1 MILNLTQHPA
11 SSEQVDRGVVDLRD
25 EQLGAL
31 KELLTFDFCPNSAEI
46 KDRAEA
52 IAELASFNGLSG
64 DEGDSP
70 VVTLAMIGGAL
81 WLMEPLTK
89 ALKARGIQALFCFH

>member
-11 SSEQVDRGVVDLRD
+11 SSEQVDLGVVDLRD

-52 IAELASFNGLSG
+52 IAELASFNGLAG

-70 VVTLAMIGGAL
+70 FFLIVVTKKKIGIETPDL
-81 WLMEPLTK
+81 VK
-89 ALKARGIQALFCFH
+89 AIISFAIYL